1 LPVLAAAA
9 AVPTG
14 LRAAAAGVPTGLRA
28 AAAGVATVTKKML
41 MQVTAA
47 FATGTKL
54 LAREK
59 TAAAAAAAAAA
70 AEVATVTKIRRKVPL
85 HSSLSKLLSL
95 SNPPCIV
102 HF

>member
-1 LPVLAAAA
+1 MPVLAAAA
-9 AVPTG
+9 A
-14 LRAAAAGVPTGLRA
+14 VPTGLRA

-54 LAREK
+54 LAREE
-59 TAAAAAAAAAA
+59 TAAAAAA

>member
-1 LPVLAAAA
+1 MPVLAAAA

-54 LAREK
+54 LAREE
-59 TAAAAAAAAAA
+59 TAAAAAA
-70 AEVATVTKIRRKVPL
+70 AEVATVTKIRRIVPL